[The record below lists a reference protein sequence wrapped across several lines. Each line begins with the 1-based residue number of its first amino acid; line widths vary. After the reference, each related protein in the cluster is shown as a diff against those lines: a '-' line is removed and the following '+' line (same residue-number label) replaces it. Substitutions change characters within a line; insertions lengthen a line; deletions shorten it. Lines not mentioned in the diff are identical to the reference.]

1 MNSQNSPFSQNP
13 AGRGL
18 GGINCIIIDDEP
30 LSRKGLK
37 EYIAD
42 IDFLN
47 LVGEFDNPLG
57 ATEMIGSGEVHLLF
71 LDIQM
76 PKITGLDFFKTLK
89 NPPPV
94 IFTTAYPQYAL
105 DGFEV
110 NALDYLVKPISFDRF
125 LKAAMKAKEFYEV
138 RQKNKT
144 EAASGTAAE
153 YFFIKADN
161 KLVKILFEDI
171 LFVEAL
177 QNYVTIHTTTK
188 KYISYLTFKSVEDY
202 LPANRFIK
210 VHKSYIISA
219 AKVDSID
226 GNEIRMGE
234 HRIAISRSLKDEVT
248 EKLLKGKFLKR

>member
-1 MNSQNSPFSQNP
+1 MN
-13 AGRGL
+13 
-18 GGINCIIIDDEP
+18 INCIIIDDEP
-30 LSRKGLK
+30 LARTGLK

-47 LVGEFDNPLG
+47 LAGEFDNPLS
-57 ATEMIGSGEVHLLF
+57 ATELIGTGEVQLIF

-76 PKITGLDFFKTLK
+76 PKITGLDFFKTLR
-89 NPPPV
+89 NPPAV

-125 LKAAMKAKEFYEV
+125 LKATMKAKEFYEV
-138 RQKNKT
+138 RQENKT
-144 EAASGTAAE
+144 IGGATDNSE

-161 KLVKILFEDI
+161 KLVKILFDDI

-188 KYISYLTFKSVEDY
+188 KFISYLTFKSVEDY
-202 LPANRFIK
+202 LPASRFIK
-210 VHKSYIISA
+210 VHKSFIVA
-219 AKVDSID
+219 ASRIDSID

-234 HRIAISRSLKDEVT
+234 HRIPISRSLKDEVT
-248 EKLLKGKFLKR
+248 ERLLKGKFLKR